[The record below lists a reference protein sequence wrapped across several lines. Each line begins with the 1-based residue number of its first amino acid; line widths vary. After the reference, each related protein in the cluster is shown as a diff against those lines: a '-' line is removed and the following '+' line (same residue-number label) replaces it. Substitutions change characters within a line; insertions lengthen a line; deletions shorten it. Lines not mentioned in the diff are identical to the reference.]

1 MSLCVLL
8 LLDVLCDRPFAD
20 LASREAK
27 RVRESLRQKPTLY
40 VRVSAEHSQVS
51 RSSRAMKL
59 GGAVRT

>member
-1 MSLCVLL
+1 MLL
-8 LLDVLCDRPFAD
+8 LLLCDQPFAY
-20 LASREAK
+20 LASQEAK

-40 VRVSAEHSQVS
+40 ARVSAEHSQVT